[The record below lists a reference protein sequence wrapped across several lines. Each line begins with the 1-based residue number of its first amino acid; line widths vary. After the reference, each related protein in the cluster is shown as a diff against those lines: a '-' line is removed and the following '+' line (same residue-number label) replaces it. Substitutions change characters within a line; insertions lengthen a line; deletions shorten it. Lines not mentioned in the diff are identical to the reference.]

1 MNSIYLSVV
10 IPVYNENKSIKTA
23 IQETIKFFNARSF
36 NYEIIIVDD
45 GSKDNTVKI
54 AKETAEELNSNIII
68 FKNDVNY
75 GKGYSLKKGIMSAK
89 GEIILFFDADLSTP
103 LKAFDEMLP
112 FLNQDY
118 DVVMGSRHLSES
130 KILVRESK
138 IREFLGNIFT
148 KIVFSFFLKGITDTN
163 CGFKVYR
170 REVGQKLYS
179 LLTINRWGF
188 DVEIIYIAQKYNYKI
203 KEVPVYW
210 SHDAHSKVKIISA
223 VLNTLKELAQIKIND
238 WKGKY

>member
-10 IPVYNENKSIKTA
+10 IPVYNEDKSIKNS
-23 IQETIKFFNARSF
+23 IQETIKFFNAHSF

-45 GSKDNTVKI
+45 GSKDDTVKI
-54 AKETAEELNSNIII
+54 AKETAEGLNSNVII

-112 FLNQDY
+112 YFNQGY
-118 DVVMGSRHLSES
+118 DIVMASRHLPES

-163 CGFKVYR
+163 CGFKAYR
-170 REVGQKLYS
+170 REAGQKLYS

-188 DVEIIYIAQKYNYKI
+188 DVEIIYIAQKHNYKI
-203 KEVPVYW
+203 KEVPVDW
-210 SHDAHSKVKIISA
+210 SHDTHSKVKIISA
-223 VLNTLKELAQIKIND
+223 ILNTLKELVQIKIND